1 VQSNGIALAL
11 HGEAQHGA
19 SQLIGL
25 LPTDLT
31 GRCAPLLFGY
41 KSVLIQSRNK
51 ISLHFAPY
59 SVPRISRPVGIS
71 RRLTKMIIRH

>member
-25 LPTDLT
+25 LLTDLT
-31 GRCAPLLFGY
+31 AVARRFFLATNRCLFSPGT
-41 KSVLIQSRNK
+41 KS
-51 ISLHFAPY
+51 AC
-59 SVPRISRPVGIS
+59 IS
-71 RRLTKMIIRH
+71 RRILCRKFRGQLE